1 MELVFTT
8 QDLEPLPKLENDI
21 VTQPLGFLNSNY
33 QKIVKSNFERANAN
47 SIFGIKQRLKS
58 RQFNTTCSIETVLKV
73 SLFFV
78 AFLMAT
84 I

>member
-1 MELVFTT
+1 MELVITT
-8 QDLEPLPKLENDI
+8 QDLEPLPQKENDA
-21 VTQPLGFLNSNY
+21 VNRPLGFLNSNY
-33 QKIVKSNFERANAN
+33 QQVVKSNFSKMNSN

-58 RQFNTTCSIETVLKV
+58 RQFNTSCSVETILKV

-78 AFLMAT
+78 AFLITT